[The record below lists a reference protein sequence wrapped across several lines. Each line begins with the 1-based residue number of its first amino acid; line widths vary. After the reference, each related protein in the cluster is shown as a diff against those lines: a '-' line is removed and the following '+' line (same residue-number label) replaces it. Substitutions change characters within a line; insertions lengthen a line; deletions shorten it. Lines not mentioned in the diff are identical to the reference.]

1 MKFLVVAA
9 TELEIQPSIPKLI
22 EHKIDY
28 LITGVGMVATAFSM
42 AQYLSSR
49 SYDFLLNVGIAG
61 TLNPQHTLGGLY
73 RVQKDTIYGL
83 GAQDDQQFIPIET
96 LGFGQSVFSEQLP
109 KFSLGPHLEN
119 LPCLNGITVNTVH
132 GNAQSIKELLTG
144 LDINHLE
151 SMEGAAFF
159 YAANKLGIPCIQV
172 RAISNLVEKR
182 NTQNWAIPKAI
193 NQLNLFLDSLISS
206 SR

>member
-9 TELEIQPSIPKLI
+9 TELEIQPSIPKLQA
-22 EHKIDY
+22 HKIDY

-42 AQYLSSR
+42 AQYLGDR

-61 TLNPQHTLGGLY
+61 TFNPEHTLGDLY
-73 RVQKDTIYGL
+73 RVSNDTIYGL
-83 GAQDDQQFIPIET
+83 GAQDDQQFLPIET
-96 LGFGQSVFSEQLP
+96 LGFGQSVFAEHPP
-109 KFSLGPHLEN
+109 KFSLGPLLEN
-119 LPCLNGITVNTVH
+119 LPCLDGITVNTVH
-132 GNAQSIKELLTG
+132 GNEQSIKHLLTEI
-144 LDINHLE
+144 DVNHLE

-159 YAANKLGIPCIQV
+159 YAAQKLGIPSIQV

-193 NQLNLFLDSLISS
+193 NQLNHFLDSLINSTI
-206 SR
+206 